1 MPKKLFY
8 SLRFPSELRS
18 LSIYSGPSILNW
30 HTFALFPLYA
40 TSGPRSRDDHDGGPP
55 WYYRE
60 GFVPIQDAIA
70 RAFVRFISGNN
81 MPDVML
87 QRLPYPPFN
96 KDILLEGLKS
106 LVSLVILLSFIY
118 PCINT
123 VRFIAIEKE
132 KQLKEA
138 MKIMGLPNWLHWLG
152 WFIKSMVFMMISIT
166 FIVLL
171 LKVNT
176 FYIHHRCCHQLLQFH
191 RFLFSL
197 TVSDVHIVRFRVHIF
212 QYVNSMGVFLHL

>member
-1 MPKKLFY
+1 M
-8 SLRFPSELRS
+8 
-18 LSIYSGPSILNW
+18 NW

-40 TSGPRSRDDHDGGPP
+40 TSGPRSRDDNDGGPP

-70 RAFVRFISGNN
+70 RAFVKLKSGNN
-81 MPDVML
+81 MPDVLL

-166 FIVLL
+166 FIVIL
-171 LKVNT
+171 LKVRVTSQNHNT
-176 FYIHHRCCHQLLQFH
+176 TQK
-191 RFLFSL
+191 
-197 TVSDVHIVRFRVHIF
+197 
-212 QYVNSMGVFLHL
+212 

>member
-1 MPKKLFY
+1 
-8 SLRFPSELRS
+8 
-18 LSIYSGPSILNW
+18 
-30 HTFALFPLYA
+30 
-40 TSGPRSRDDHDGGPP
+40 
-55 WYYRE
+55 
-60 GFVPIQDAIA
+60 
-70 RAFVRFISGNN
+70 
-81 MPDVML
+81 MPDVLL

-123 VRFIAIEKE
+123 VRFIAMEKE

-171 LKVNT
+171 LKVSYKPALSICSKTNVGS
-176 FYIHHRCCHQLLQFH
+176 
-191 RFLFSL
+191 RF
-197 TVSDVHIVRFRVHIF
+197 DRFRCSNHPFPFSPIRT
-212 QYVNSMGVFLHL
+212 